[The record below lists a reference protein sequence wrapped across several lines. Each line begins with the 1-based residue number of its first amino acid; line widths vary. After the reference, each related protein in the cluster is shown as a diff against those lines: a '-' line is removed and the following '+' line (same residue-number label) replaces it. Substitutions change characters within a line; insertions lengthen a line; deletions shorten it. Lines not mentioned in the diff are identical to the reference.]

1 MTAAAWPR
9 LREVLRRAVETAR
22 LCCGIP
28 DYDVYVRHLQAH
40 HPERAVPTYAAFFRE
55 RQSARYGGMGGR
67 CC

>member
-9 LREVLRRAVETAR
+9 LREVLRRAIETAR

-28 DYDVYVRHLQAH
+28 DYDVYVRHLRAH

-55 RQSARYGGMGGR
+55 RQSAR
-67 CC
+67 